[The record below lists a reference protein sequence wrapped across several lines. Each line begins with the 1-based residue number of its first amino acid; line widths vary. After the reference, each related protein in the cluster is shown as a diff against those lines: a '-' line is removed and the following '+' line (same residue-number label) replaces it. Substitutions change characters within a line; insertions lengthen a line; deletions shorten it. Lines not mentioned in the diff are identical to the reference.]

1 MGYDQKY
8 GGGYTDN
15 VWVLDGIELTN
26 VETTDEVHSK
36 RVHGK
41 EITVFKD
48 VSGNFIYPVIS
59 EEWRQPFD
67 GRKSAGY

>member
-1 MGYDQKY
+1 MGYDQKH

-26 VETTDEVHSK
+26 AETTDEVHSK

-41 EITVFKD
+41 EIA
-48 VSGNFIYPVIS
+48 IS
-59 EEWRQPFD
+59 SSQLSQKNGSSHMTAER
-67 GRKSAGY
+67 